1 VACDANAPLAQA
13 HQSGSAKHG
22 RDEKKPDTKQRDRS
36 LARGIV
42 HPTREGIDRV
52 SKHRR
57 LTGNAYPHEV
67 DCRRRNDG
75 DANQP
80 RQTERGGPQVVA
92 ESQASHNYS
101 TRPPGGSSM
110 LTSVTSTLTS
120 FTLKC
125 VIASICSATR
135 D

>member
-1 VACDANAPLAQA
+1 MPCDPDASLA
-13 HQSGSAKHG
+13 HTRNGGSAKQG
-22 RDEKKPDTKQRDRS
+22 RDEKKSNTQQRERS
-36 LARGIV
+36 LARRIV
-42 HPTREGIDRV
+42 HPTRERLHRL

-57 LTGNAYPHEV
+57 LTCNACPHEV
-67 DCRRRNDG
+67 DRRHRNDG
-75 DANQP
+75 GANKP
-80 RQTERGGPQVVA
+80 RETESGGPQVVD
-92 ESQASHNYS
+92 ESQAPHDYS

-135 D
+135 A